1 MRRSRVLGLMM
12 AMIMLLTLL
21 AGCSNTE
28 TKGTTAGAK
37 GGDGQ
42 TTAATDN
49 GAKDT
54 QAKGTEAV
62 TEAQDDDDDDDT
74 MAEINMVYMPM
85 GSSPQ
90 GLQAV
95 EDAINEITEAEINT
109 HVNIEIIESGSYEQQ
124 IGLKMS
130 SGEKLDLMLTLPYG
144 STSYN
149 NMASQKQFK
158 DISGLLDQY
167 GKDILALLGN
177 LMDATTVDD
186 KIYAVPTYRT
196 LVTSEYIVMR
206 TDVLEDLGLLDAAKN
221 MTSFTEYEEIL
232 AAVKASDK
240 WSYLAGIA
248 NSDADGLC
256 LPLAGGYLGVDK
268 FADAYY
274 YDQLGDLNKIIAID
288 PAGTDDTIKMNFATE
303 DYKAMIDKMRD
314 WYEKGYVYKDAATTD
329 DQAEILVKNNVAFSY
344 FVEGEIGIETAKS
357 AACGTDMTCVKIV
370 TLPIS
375 TSSCT
380 KFVWAVPTTADEPEA
395 AVKFMNMMYT
405 DARIENLL
413 SWGVENVN
421 YQVKDGIA
429 TYIDGEDANS
439 CTYHMAD
446 FMFGNQ
452 FLALPW
458 EGQSVDF
465 RDIAK
470 AEMDGAK
477 ESRYLGFSCDTSNIQ
492 NELTAI
498 SNVISEYGPS
508 LESGIAPAGDYDKF
522 IEKLNGSGAD
532 TIVAEYQKQLNE
544 WLAKQK

>member
-1 MRRSRVLGLMM
+1 MGNKKVLAVILT
-12 AMIMLLTLL
+12 MIMAISLV
-21 AGCSNTE
+21 AGCGSSEKAKQTQGNTSAPVQ
-28 TKGTTAGAK
+28 TKGTDSKDADMGETAV
-37 GGDGQ
+37 Q
-42 TTAATDN
+42 
-49 GAKDT
+49 DT
-54 QAKGTEAV
+54 ETLE
-62 TEAQDDDDDDDT
+62 DDDEDDT

-85 GSSPQ
+85 GSVPT
-90 GLQAV
+90 GIDAV
-95 EDAINEITEAEINT
+95 EDAINEITEVEINT
-109 HVNIEIIESGSYEQQ
+109 HVNIEMIETGSYEQQ

-130 SGEKLDLMLTLPYG
+130 SGEKMDLMLTLPFG

-158 DISGLLDQY
+158 DISGLLDKY
-167 GKDILALLGN
+167 GRDILDMLGN
-177 LMDATTVDD
+177 LMDATTVDG

-206 TDVLEDLGLLDAAKN
+206 TDVLEDLGLLEKAQN

-232 AAVKASDK
+232 AAVKASSQ
-240 WSYLAGIA
+240 WGYLAGIA
-248 NSDADGLC
+248 NSDSDGLC

-268 FADAYY
+268 FSDAYY

-288 PAGTDDTIKMNFATE
+288 PEGTEDTIKMNFATE

-329 DQAEILVKNNVAFSY
+329 DTAEILVKNNVAFSY
-344 FVEGEIGIETAKS
+344 FVEGEIGIETSKT

-413 SWGVENVN
+413 AWGVENVN

-429 TYIDGEDANS
+429 YFMDGEDINNCS
-439 CTYHMAD
+439 YHVAD

-458 EGQSVDF
+458 DGQTADF
-465 RDIAK
+465 RQLAK
-470 AEMDGAK
+470 AEMDSAK
-477 ESRYLGFSCDTSNIQ
+477 ESKYLGFSCDTSGIQ
-492 NELTAI
+492 NELTSI
-498 SNVISEYGPS
+498 SNVIAEFGPS

-522 IEKLNGSGAD
+522 IDKLNSSGAQ
-532 TIVAEYQKQLNE
+532 TIVDEYQKQLDV
-544 WLAKQK
+544 WLAKR

>member
-1 MRRSRVLGLMM
+1 MGRNKVL
-12 AMIMLLTLL
+12 AIILTLVMTLGLL
-21 AGCSNTE
+21 AGCGSSEGQMQTQSNAPAP
-28 TKGTTAGAK
+28 K
-37 GGDGQ
+37 Q
-42 TTAATDN
+42 TTGDKTQGTDAGETPAPDTAAP
-49 GAKDT
+49 
-54 QAKGTEAV
+54 E
-62 TEAQDDDDDDDT
+62 EDDEDDT

-85 GSSPQ
+85 GSVPT
-90 GLQAV
+90 GIDAV

-109 HVNIEIIESGSYEQQ
+109 HVNIEMIETGSYEQQ

-130 SGEKLDLMLTLPYG
+130 SGEKMDLMLTLPFG

-158 DISGLLDQY
+158 DISGLLDKY
-167 GKDILALLGN
+167 GKGILEMMGN
-177 LMDATTVDD
+177 LIDATTVDG

-206 TDVLEDLGLLDAAKN
+206 TDVLEDLGLLEKAQN

-232 AAVKASDK
+232 AAVKASDE
-240 WSYLAGIA
+240 WGYLAGIA
-248 NSDADGLC
+248 NSDSDGLC

-268 FADAYY
+268 FSDAYY

-288 PAGTDDTIKMNFATE
+288 PEGTDDTIKMNFATD
-303 DYKAMIDKMRD
+303 DYKAMIDKMRG

-329 DQAEILVKNNVAFSY
+329 DTAEILVKNNVAFSY
-344 FVEGEIGIETAKS
+344 FVEGEIGIETSKT

-413 SWGVENVN
+413 AWGVENVN

-429 TYIDGEDANS
+429 YFMDGEDINNCS
-439 CTYHMAD
+439 YHVAD

-458 EGQSVDF
+458 DGQPADF
-465 RDIAK
+465 RQVAK

-477 ESRYLGFSCDTSNIQ
+477 ESKYLGFSCDTSGIQ
-492 NELTAI
+492 NELTSI

-508 LESGIAPAGDYDKF
+508 LESGIAPAGDYEKF
-522 IEKLNGSGAD
+522 IDKLNSSGAD
-532 TIVAEYQKQLNE
+532 TIVAEYQKQLDA
-544 WLAKQK
+544 WLAKQ